1 MRTKIITRM
10 SVAAL
15 LLAMVSRSSA
25 SYQRLLPPESVVSVR
40 LDDESVSGTDGI
52 VAGLETTSTRQRRLV
67 ESFRTNKI
75 FTIMHDGKTRAQVV
89 AALQF
94 TAPDV
99 KAFAVL
105 ESRGSDFLRDRVI
118 NKMMQTEI
126 EIEQRSNRTR
136 VALSPDNYEF
146 AAVLDDGDDFVIEVV
161 PRRQDELLFKGR
173 IWITKDGL
181 HLKRIEGE
189 PAKNPSFWTRHIH
202 FVSEYAPVDGVWL
215 HGRTLARVNMR
226 WFGEYL
232 VLSECGPYQ
241 MMLAPNTLAPGTG
254 VNGFRG
260 SALLLESN
268 TSGRS

>member
-1 MRTKIITRM
+1 MLTKIITGM
-10 SVAAL
+10 SMAAL
-15 LLAMVSRSSA
+15 LLVMVSRSSA
-25 SYQRLLPPESVVSVR
+25 GYQRLLPESVVSVR
-40 LDDESVSGTDGI
+40 LDDRSVAGTDGI
-52 VAGLETTSTRQRRLV
+52 VAGLEATSIRQRRRV
-67 ESFRTNKI
+67 ESFRTNKT

-99 KAFAVL
+99 KTFAVL
-105 ESRGSDFLRDRVI
+105 ESRGSDFLRDRII
-118 NKMMQTEI
+118 NKLMQTEI
-126 EIEQRSNRTR
+126 EIEQRSNQTR
-136 VALSPDNYEF
+136 VAISPDNYEF
-146 AAVLDDGDDFVIEVV
+146 AAALDDGDDFVIGVV

-189 PAKNPSFWTRHIH
+189 LAKNPSFWTRRIH

-215 HGRTLARVNMR
+215 PGRTLARVKMR

-241 MMLAPNTLAPGTG
+241 MMLAPSTLAPDTAA
-254 VNGFRG
+254 NRF
-260 SALLLESN
+260 
-268 TSGRS
+268 

>member
-1 MRTKIITRM
+1 MLATIITWM
-10 SVAAL
+10 SIAASPWVM
-15 LLAMVSRSSA
+15 ASRSSA
-25 SYQRLLPPESVVSVR
+25 SDQVLLLPESVVSVR
-40 LDDESVSGTDGI
+40 LDDRSASGTDGI
-52 VAGLETTSTRQRRLV
+52 VAGLEDTSTRQRRLV
-67 ESFRTNKI
+67 ESFKTNKI

-99 KAFAVL
+99 KAFAIL
-105 ESRGSDFLRDRVI
+105 ESQGSDFLRDRVI
-118 NKMMQTEI
+118 NKMMETEI
-126 EIEQRSNRTR
+126 AIEQRSNRTR

-146 AAVLDDGDDFVIEVV
+146 ADVLDDGDDFVIQVV

-189 PAKNPSFWTRHIH
+189 PAKNPSFWTRRIH

-215 HGRTLARVNMR
+215 HGRTLARVQMR

-241 MMLAPNTLAPGTG
+241 MMLVPTPNTLAPAA
-254 VNGFRG
+254 VNG
-260 SALLLESN
+260 SAVLLESN
-268 TSGRS
+268 TSGKS